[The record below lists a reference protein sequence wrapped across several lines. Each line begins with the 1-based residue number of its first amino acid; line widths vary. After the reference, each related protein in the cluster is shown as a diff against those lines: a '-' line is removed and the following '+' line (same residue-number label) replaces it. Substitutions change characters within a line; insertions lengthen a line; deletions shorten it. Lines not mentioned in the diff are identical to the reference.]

1 MLNAGKKAPLENGGG
16 TEAGKKARRDA
27 GQDALGD
34 GQNGIRT
41 EGEAE

>member
-1 MLNAGKKAPLENGGG
+1 MRNAGKKAPWENGGG
-16 TEAGKKARRDA
+16 TEAGKKVRRDV

-41 EGEAE
+41 EGEAD